1 MDPVANDPAR
11 PKVGHTGG
19 ATADSGQPAPAAP
32 ASGGDA
38 VTLSSDLQLAER
50 AMRAATAGTDADSA
64 ARIRAVQESGA
75 IHVDLDGLAD
85 RMIDALL
92 HSHDDRT

>member
-11 PKVGHTGG
+11 PKVGPTGG
-19 ATADSGQPAPAAP
+19 ATAASGQPAPAAP
-32 ASGGDA
+32 VSAGDA
-38 VTLSSDLQLAER
+38 VTLSSDLQLVER
-50 AMRAATAGTDADSA
+50 ALRAATAGTEADSEARVRA
-64 ARIRAVQESGA
+64 AQESGT